1 LARKKKINEKE
12 LKALVSLLDDDDKDV
27 ISHVEEKIHSLGIDI
42 IPYLEDHWEKVFN
55 PIIQKR
61 LEDLIHSLQ
70 FLFLQKRLSIWKDS
84 KNQDILEGMWL
95 AATYLYP
102 DLEFEKIRSELE
114 QIFYEAWLEFKSDAS
129 PFEKV
134 RILNSVL
141 FDKLKFIPNSKN
153 FHAPG
158 NSMINIVLESKK
170 GNPLTLCALYMMVA
184 QKLKMPVQGVNLPN
198 LFILTYKTPDQQFY
212 INAFNRGII
221 FTRDDITNYIGHLN
235 LTPMDIFYEPC
246 SNKDMLRRLF
256 RNLMVAFDKVGDHY
270 KSEEVKILMKAITEG
285 NEIDY

>member
-1 LARKKKINEKE
+1 MARKKKINEKE

-129 PFEKV
+129 PFEK
-134 RILNSVL
+134 SQ
-141 FDKLKFIPNSKN
+141 DSKQ
-153 FHAPG
+153 
-158 NSMINIVLESKK
+158 
-170 GNPLTLCALYMMVA
+170 C
-184 QKLKMPVQGVNLPN
+184 
-198 LFILTYKTPDQQFY
+198 
-212 INAFNRGII
+212 II
-221 FTRDDITNYIGHLN
+221 
-235 LTPMDIFYEPC
+235 
-246 SNKDMLRRLF
+246 
-256 RNLMVAFDKVGDHY
+256 
-270 KSEEVKILMKAITEG
+270 
-285 NEIDY
+285 